1 MTPDS
6 DAQMAALGLVRVRE
20 LYQMRRSLP
29 LPDDLLAG
37 ARPIEV
43 RAFRPGVDDD
53 GFLRVNNRAFSW
65 HPEQSDW
72 GPEQLAARMA
82 EPWFDAD
89 GFLIH
94 ESLIHESLIHKG
106 PETDGPES
114 LRIDGFCWTKIHPAT
129 PEDPALGEI
138 YVIAADPD
146 TRGTGLGRALT
157 VAGLRWLA
165 AAGLQVAMLYT
176 EADNAPAV
184 SLYERLGFV
193 VHHSDAA
200 YAPADA
206 AP

>member
-6 DAQMAALGLVRVRE
+6 DRQMTALGLVRVRE

-29 LPDDLLAG
+29 LPGDLVA
-37 ARPIEV
+37 AVRRIEV

-72 GPEQLAARMA
+72 GPARLAARMD

-94 ESLIHESLIHKG
+94 ES
-106 PETDGPES
+106 TDGES
-114 LRIDGFCWTKIHPAT
+114 TDGESTDAQSPTSARIDGFCWTKVHPAT
-129 PEDPALGEI
+129 DEDPAFGEI
-138 YVIAADPD
+138 YVIAADPE

-157 VAGLRWLA
+157 VAGLQWLA
-165 AAGLQVAMLYT
+165 DAGLEVAMLYT
-176 EADNAPAV
+176 EADNTPAV
-184 SLYERLGFV
+184 SLYQQLGFV

-200 YAPADA
+200 YASADH

>member
-1 MTPDS
+1 MTGDS
-6 DAQMAALGLVRVRE
+6 DAQMAAIGLVRVRE
-20 LYQMRRSLP
+20 LYQMRRNLP
-29 LPDDLLAG
+29 LPDDLIDDLVEG
-37 ARPIEV
+37 AQHLEV
-43 RAFRPGVDDD
+43 RAFRPGVDDE

-72 GPEQLAARMA
+72 GPAQLATRMT

-94 ESLIHESLIHKG
+94 ESPAAG
-106 PETDGPES
+106 DGA
-114 LRIDGFCWTKIHPAT
+114 LRIDGFCWTKIHPPTA
-129 PEDPALGEI
+129 EDPALGEI

-146 TRGTGLGRALT
+146 TRGSGLGRALT
-157 VAGLRWLA
+157 VAGLAWLTS
-165 AAGLQVAMLYT
+165 AGLEVAMLYT

-200 YAPADA
+200 YAPAHP